1 MEATEKCAFRTKTK
15 GFNKQIL
22 CNLFCKTV
30 DTLDHLIQFNL
41 DRSII
46 KRKQHVE
53 KSLSII
59 GSYLVILNKI
69 TTFMGYLYY
78 FSLKH

>member
-1 MEATEKCAFRTKTK
+1 MASGYREMYFSDKKTK
-15 GFNKQIL
+15 GFYKQIL

-41 DRSII
+41 DRPII

-59 GSYLVILNKI
+59 GSCSIK
-69 TTFMGYLYY
+69 
-78 FSLKH
+78 